1 VKKTMD
7 RGKEYQRKKHIVSL
21 VSLAVMLASLAFLM
35 VTPLSIRIREFAE
48 STFTNPWPIVAVYF
62 TVVSLILFLIDLPF
76 TYYSGFHIEHAY
88 GLSNLRIRGWV
99 REMAKR
105 QLIGFAFGFVLIELL
120 YGIIR
125 NWPDTWWIIA
135 WMAWALVSIV
145 LSKLWPVYIA
155 PLFYRYERL
164 SNEDLRTRILNLVHR
179 VDLKIENVYSMNLS
193 KTTNKANAFFLGL
206 GSTRRVVL
214 SDTLLRG
221 FTPDEIT
228 VVVAH
233 EAGHCKHRDILKE
246 VVFGIFSSFVLFWI
260 AYCSLLHFSARF
272 GFQSAAD
279 IAGFPLLSLV
289 SILYGLILM
298 PLGNAFSR
306 SLERQAD
313 DFALRITGMKNEF
326 ISAMK
331 KLALLNLSDP
341 SPHPL
346 IEFLMYSH
354 PSIAK
359 RIKRA
364 EVFIQ

>member
-1 VKKTMD
+1 MD
-7 RGKEYQRKKHIVSL
+7 RGKEYQRKKHVVSL
-21 VSLAVMLASLAFLM
+21 VSLAVMLASLVFLI
-35 VTPLSIRIREFAE
+35 VTPVSILIREFAE
-48 STFTNPWPIVAVYF
+48 TMSANAWLIVAVYF
-62 TVVSLILFLIDLPF
+62 TAVSLVLFLVDLPF

-88 GLSNLRIRGWV
+88 GLSTLKIRGWV

-120 YGIIR
+120 YAIIR

-135 WMAWALVSIV
+135 WMAWAFVSIV

-164 SNEDLRTRILNLVHR
+164 SDESLRTRILNLVGS

-193 KTTNKANAFFLGL
+193 KTTNKANAFFQGL

-221 FTPDEIT
+221 FTQDEIT

-260 AYCSLLHFSARF
+260 AYRSLLLFSSRF
-272 GFQSAAD
+272 GFNSAAD

-289 SILYGLILM
+289 SLLYGLILM
-298 PLGNAFSR
+298 PLGNVFSR
-306 SLERQAD
+306 SLERAAD
-313 DFALRITGMKNEF
+313 DFALKITGMKSEF

-341 SPHPL
+341 NPHPL

-364 EVFIQ
+364 ESFVQ